1 MLQIPLNGN
10 GSGKFAIVDPVDF
23 HELSRYSWHY
33 KDGYAITKINRREVR
48 MHRRIMNENDP
59 TVIIDHI
66 DRNRLNNTR
75 SNLRRFTLVQNANNR
90 EDNVFINAFGESKT
104 VAQWSRDP
112 RCRVP
117 YEMLRKRFEN
127 GMPAWA
133 AILASSDDED

>member
-10 GSGKFAIVDPVDF
+10 GSGKFAMVDPEDYPD
-23 HELSRYSWHY
+23 LMRYSWYY

-48 MHRRIMNENDP
+48 MHRYIVNEKDP
-59 TVIIDHI
+59 EVIIDHR

-90 EDNVFINAFGESKT
+90 ADNVFINAFGESKT

-117 YEMLRKRFEN
+117 YETLRKRLEN
-127 GMPAWA
+127 GIPAWA